1 MSAMEYTHTPVLL
14 AECLEALAIRPDG
27 VYVDGTLGRAGHSRE
42 IARRLTT
49 GRLICIDRD
58 QAAIDAAAQRLE
70 PWMDHVTLLHGNFA
84 DLAELLRG
92 IGVDRVQG
100 MLFDLGVS
108 SPQLDDASRGFS
120 YMQDAPLDM
129 RMDATAPLS
138 AREVVNTWSQEE
150 LRRILYEYGEER
162 YAPAI
167 ARAICRTRE
176 ARPIETTLELVEVI
190 KGALPPA
197 ALREKQHP
205 AKRSFQAIRIAVNGE
220 LDALPPMLQAAV
232 DELAPG
238 GRLAVITF
246 HSLEDRIVKQTLANL
261 ARGCTC
267 PPEFPV
273 CVCGKKPQVKILTR
287 KPVTAGQAELAEN
300 PRARS
305 AKLRVAEKCSLP
317 DKPPFGEEISQEQ

>member
-1 MSAMEYTHTPVLL
+1 MEYTHKPVLL
-14 AECLEALAIRPDG
+14 NECIEALNIRPDG

-42 IARRLTT
+42 IAQRLTT

-58 QAAIDAAAQRLE
+58 QAAIDAARERLA
-70 PWMDHVTLLHGNFA
+70 PWMDRVTLVHSNFA
-84 DLAELLRG
+84 ELGDVLRQA
-92 IGVDRVQG
+92 GVTGADG

-129 RMDATAPLS
+129 RMDVSAPLS
-138 AREVVNTWSQEE
+138 AWNVVNEWSYEE

-167 ARAICRTRE
+167 AKAIVRARE
-176 ARPIETTLELVEVI
+176 DKPLETTLELVDII
-190 KGALPPA
+190 KSAMPPA

-220 LDALPPMLQAAV
+220 LDALPPMLRAAV
-232 DELAPG
+232 EGLNPG

-246 HSLEDRIVKQTLANL
+246 HSLEDRIVKRTLQDM

-267 PPEFPV
+267 PPNFPV
-273 CVCGKKPQVKILTR
+273 CVCGKKPKVKLITR
-287 KPVTAGQAELAEN
+287 KPIVSGEEELAEN

-305 AKLRVAEKCSLP
+305 AKLRVAEKCE
-317 DKPPFGEEISQEQ
+317 PFDI